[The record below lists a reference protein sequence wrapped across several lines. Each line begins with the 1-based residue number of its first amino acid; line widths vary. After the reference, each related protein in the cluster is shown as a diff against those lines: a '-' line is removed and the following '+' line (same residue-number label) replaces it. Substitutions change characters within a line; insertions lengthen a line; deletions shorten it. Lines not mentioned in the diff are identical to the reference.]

1 MKREARVRQRWL
13 PPPSR
18 FARRRATERTNDPFR
33 APSRVADDERSDDG
47 NAPALSRPRDP
58 AKSKE
63 SDSRVFVD
71 ATRAIRFL
79 HGSVGWL
86 IFTRKR
92 RSVTGRTDRIGRR
105 RSVGPPV
112 GRSARTNAN
121 SRRRRFPSSSSSSVS
136 PVVVSRRQ
144 RQRWI
149 VISPAGWISTVVSS
163 YGKQTS
169 LESFVESL
177 LVESSK
183 RTNAFP
189 ISRVGARVGA
199 RVSARGVRRRDPG
212 PGTRGRRQC

>member
-1 MKREARVRQRWL
+1 MKPEREFDSAGSLLRLVL
-13 PPPSR
+13 PVDAPPNERTTRS
-18 FARRRATERTNDPFR
+18 APRRASRTTNARTTETRP
-33 APSRVADDERSDDG
+33 
-47 NAPALSRPRDP
+47 LSRPRDP

-92 RSVTGRTDRIGRR
+92 RSVTGRTDRIGSGGGAPSVR
-105 RSVGPPV
+105 RSVGP
-112 GRSARTNAN
+112 SARTNAN
-121 SRRRRFPSSSSSSVS
+121 PRRRRFPSSSSSSVS

-149 VISPAGWISTVVSS
+149 VISPAGWISS
-163 YGKQTS
+163 
-169 LESFVESL
+169 SFVVWETDESR
-177 LVESSK
+177 VF
-183 RTNAFP
+183 RRVF
-189 ISRVGARVGA
+189 ISRVFQTNERVPDFSGGCPGGCPGECP
-199 RVSARGVRRRDPG
+199 SASSR

>member
-1 MKREARVRQRWL
+1 VNEARARVRQRWL

-92 RSVTGRTDRIGRR
+92 RSVTGRTDRVGRR
-105 RSVGPPV
+105 RSVGPSVRPSV
-112 GRSARTNAN
+112 GRRERMRIRVRGVVVGV
-121 SRRRRFPSSSSSSVS
+121 SRRRRRRCLPSSFPVVNANVGSSSR
-136 PVVVSRRQ
+136 PR
-144 RQRWI
+144 
-149 VISPAGWISTVVSS
+149 AGLVVVSS

-183 RTNAFP
+183 RTR
-189 ISRVGARVGA
+189 SRFLGWV
-199 RVSARGVRRRDPG
+199 PG
-212 PGTRGRRQC
+212 WVPG

>member
-1 MKREARVRQRWL
+1 MKRETRVRQRWL

-33 APSRVADDERSDDG
+33 APSRVADDERSNDG

-71 ATRAIRFL
+71 AMRAIRFL

-92 RSVTGRTDRIGRR
+92 RSVTGRTDRVGRR

-112 GRSARTNAN
+112 RPSVGAN
-121 SRRRRFPSSSSSSVS
+121 ECEFASSSFPVVVVGVSRRRFPSST
-136 PVVVSRRQ
+136 PTLDRH
-144 RQRWI
+144 
-149 VISPAGWISTVVSS
+149 
-163 YGKQTS
+163 
-169 LESFVESL
+169 L
-177 LVESSK
+177 
-183 RTNAFP
+183 
-189 ISRVGARVGA
+189 
-199 RVSARGVRRRDPG
+199 ARGLD
-212 PGTRGRRQC
+212 